1 MASDRSLDQID
12 ASKLVLYILLFV
24 AVCAGLIILLVIPI
38 LKDYKNA
45 LNELGTQTH
54 INANIDAHF
63 QESLSRLEQLKSEN
77 KAILDQ
83 FDADFNATRLSKF
96 LNKYFIDPN
105 VVPIK
110 HSGAKPEY
118 LQYEFNVSAILENPK
133 QFYSFIEALNHY
145 ENLIALETP
154 IDLQSTDEGDIDIHF
169 TLKVYSSR
177 FK

>member
-12 ASKLVLYILLFV
+12 ASKLVLYVLLFV

-45 LNELGTQTH
+45 LNELSTQTH
-54 INANIDAHF
+54 INALIDANF

-77 KAILDQ
+77 KAVLEQ
-83 FDADFNATRLSKF
+83 FDADFNASHLSKF
-96 LNKYFIDPN
+96 LNKYFIEPN
-105 VVPIK
+105 LTPIK
-110 HSGAKPEY
+110 HSGAKAEY
-118 LQYEFNVSAILENPK
+118 LQHEFNVSAILENPK

-145 ENLIALETP
+145 DNVIALETP
-154 IDLQSTDEGDIDIHF
+154 INLKSTDEGDIDIHF

-177 FK
+177 FR